1 MDRIALL
8 AGTLASAV
16 RLRGAERTSAWDE
29 AGSVAGTAL
38 DLADPEV
45 REATRQLLAQHGALG
60 PGDDQFPAN
69 PWVMWDERVGEPV
82 FALLRS
88 VRVDEEEAR
97 RKLQETPMAV
107 LLTWT
112 TPTVVLAA
120 LGLPHRRL
128 AVPRWVAPTIMVGL
142 LAVGVGAL
150 VKWRD

>member
-1 MDRIALL
+1 MDRLALL

-16 RLRGAERTSAWDE
+16 RLRSADRASTWDE
-29 AGSVAGTAL
+29 AASVAGTAL

-45 REATRQLLAQHGALG
+45 REATRQLLTHHGLLG
-60 PGDDQFPAN
+60 PGDEQFPAN
-69 PWVMWDERVGEPV
+69 PWVLWDERIAEPV
-82 FALLRS
+82 FTLLRS

-97 RKLQETPMAV
+97 RRLQETPMSV

-128 AVPRWVAPTIMVGL
+128 VVPRWVGPTIMVGL